1 MTRTELFFEK
11 GDLHDLELHA
21 LEGRE
26 AISELYSFRV
36 DVRSKSAMP
45 PDELAQTLLSEEHRA
60 TLTLGTPE
68 GRAQIHGMVSS
79 VEALPAEDAARAT
92 FRVTVVPRLW
102 LAAQTRRSRLYEKMT
117 VLDILRFVL
126 QHDYALEEGK
136 DFVLRCAHRYAA
148 EEYLVQYEESDWSFV
163 CRILEYY
170 GIYFWFRFDEASQ
183 RDVLTVAD
191 ANAAFEQYAG
201 DEGGT
206 IPFNPGAKLGVRNAY
221 IIGIARVSELRHPNH
236 VLIHGYDFTR
246 PKAAVVAERP
256 SHSQAKTPSCF
267 FWQDCETLP
276 EAEFLA
282 RIRGEELDVWKTR
295 YRAQS
300 HVSNVRP
307 GHRFSLDQHFDQS
320 FSRRELVVTAIDHR
334 AVQIGAG
341 GESGGYSN
349 SFEALDHEP
358 IAFRPRRLTPW
369 PRIDGVIPAKIAAR
383 PGMRNAGEMDRRGRY
398 RVIVPYPSVHE
409 GRLVPGR
416 GSEMWIRM
424 AQPNATQRNARGAAG
439 FHMPLHGGTEVLLVH
454 VNGDPDRPVIAG
466 ALPNDLAQSPIYDG
480 VGTRGGLKTRSGIT
494 VQYDDDA

>member
-1 MTRTELFFEK
+1 MTRNELFFEK
-11 GDLHDLELHA
+11 GDLHDFEVHA

-26 AISELYSFRV
+26 AISELYAFVV
-36 DVRSKSAMP
+36 DVRTKGATP

-60 TLTLGTPE
+60 TFTVGTPE

-79 VEALPAEDAARAT
+79 VEALPSEDAARAT

-117 VLDILRFVL
+117 VLEIVRFILE
-126 QHDYALEEGK
+126 HDYALEDGK
-136 DFVLRCAHRYAA
+136 DFAIRCEHRYAA
-148 EEYLVQYEESDWSFV
+148 EEYLVQYEESDWTFV
-163 CRILEYY
+163 SRILEYY
-170 GIYFWFRFDEASQ
+170 GIYYWFRFDDTSQ
-183 RDVLTVAD
+183 RDILVIAD
-191 ANAAFEQYAG
+191 ANAALEEYAG
-201 DEGGT
+201 AEGAT

-221 IIGIARVSELRHPNH
+221 IVGISRIAELRHPNH
-236 VLIHGYDFTR
+236 VLVHGYDYTR
-246 PKAAVVAERP
+246 PKAAIVAERP
-256 SHSQAKTPSCF
+256 TEHSRRTPSTF
-267 FWQDCETLP
+267 FWEDCETHPQAQL
-276 EAEFLA
+276 LA

-295 YRAQS
+295 YRAHS
-300 HVSNVRP
+300 HVSDLRP
-307 GHRFSLDQHFDQS
+307 GHRFSLDRHFDPS
-320 FSRRELVVTAIDHR
+320 FSGRELVVTAVNHK
-334 AVQIGAG
+334 AVQVGASDG
-341 GESGGYSN
+341 GGYMN
-349 SFEALDHEP
+349 DFEALDYEP
-358 IAFRPRRLTPW
+358 IAFRPRRRTHW

-416 GSEMWIRM
+416 GSEMWVRM

-466 ALPNDLAQSPIYDG
+466 ALPNDLAQSPVYDG
-480 VGTRGGLKTRSGIT
+480 VGTRGGMKTRSGIT